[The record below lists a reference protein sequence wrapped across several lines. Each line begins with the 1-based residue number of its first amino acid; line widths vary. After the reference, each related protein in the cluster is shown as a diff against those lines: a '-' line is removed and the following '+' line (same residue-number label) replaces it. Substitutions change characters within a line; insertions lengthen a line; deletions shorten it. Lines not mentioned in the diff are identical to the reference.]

1 MFLNKLKFKSLS
13 KTLIGSSLIYTITN
27 VLNAGIN
34 LMLIPVLTR
43 HISPSEY
50 GMLTIFSLLI
60 TFITPFVGMNIHG
73 AITRKYFQNDGTDF
87 KKYVG
92 SCFSILLFS
101 TAIVVLIC
109 TIFRKYFIL
118 FTDLDFKTLIFVI
131 IICFAQFVNLTLLS
145 IWQVKKKA
153 TMFGIFQI
161 IFALINIS
169 LSIYFV
175 ANLNEG
181 WEGRVYGQLIATI
194 IMAIV
199 AFYILMKNDLIRFS
213 LDKKYM
219 SHAIRFSLPLIPHSI
234 GAVVISMT
242 DRFIIK
248 DLLGLQETGLYM
260 LAYQFASVLSIL
272 TSAFNSAYIP
282 WLFEKLNQNSPN
294 INLRIV
300 KLTYS
305 IMACLLLLFIL
316 LIIVAKYL
324 IPFFIGDD
332 YLASF
337 KYFPLLLLSFV
348 FNGMY
353 LLVTNYL
360 FYAEKTKVLGYL
372 TFFIAALNIP
382 LTYYVIDIYPYNG
395 AAISITICNFFMFLA
410 TWIFAA
416 KYHKMPWS
424 LYFFDNKKSNIS
436 V

>member
-1 MFLNKLKFKSLS
+1 MLINKEYFKSIS
-13 KTLIGSSLIYTITN
+13 NTLFGSSLIYTLTN

-34 LMLIPVLTR
+34 LLLIPVLTR

-50 GMLTIFSLLI
+50 GILTIFSLLI

-101 TAIVVLIC
+101 TVIVLLVC
-109 TIFRKYFIL
+109 TVFRKYFIL
-118 FTDLDFKTLIFVI
+118 FTDLDYQTLVFVV
-131 IICFAQFVNLTLLS
+131 IICFAQFINLTLLS
-145 IWQVKKKA
+145 LWQVKKKA
-153 TMFGIFQI
+153 VYYGIFQVL
-161 IFALINIS
+161 FALLNIG

-175 ANLNEG
+175 IVFGYG
-181 WEGRVYGQLIATI
+181 WHGRVYGQLIATI
-194 IMAIV
+194 IMALV
-199 AFYILMKNDLIRFS
+199 ALFILIHKDIIHFS
-213 LDKKYM
+213 INKKYIR
-219 SHAIRFSLPLIPHSI
+219 HAIRFSLPLIPHSI

-248 DLLGLQETGLYM
+248 DILGLEETGLYM

-282 WLFEKLNQNSPN
+282 WLFERLNRNDYKT
-294 INLRIV
+294 NLKIVRI
-300 KLTYS
+300 TYLMM
-305 IMACLLLLFIL
+305 IGLVALFIIL
-316 LIIVAKYL
+316 VIVAKYFV
-324 IPFFIGDD
+324 PFFVGID
-332 YLASF
+332 YLDSF

-372 TFFIAALNIP
+372 TFFIAIINIP
-382 LTYYVIDIYPYNG
+382 LTYYVINLFPYNG
-395 AAISITICNFFMFLA
+395 AAISISICNLVMFLV
-410 TWIFAA
+410 TWFYAA
-416 KYHKMPWS
+416 KYHKMPWGINI
-424 LYFFDNKKSNIS
+424 LNWKKSKLS